1 MKEVNV
7 WLRSNVDPRDE
18 NNKPKTEPRNIFTSP
33 SRSGQL
39 KNSYFNPLN
48 PLANFSAHDVYI
60 DEGRRLLQEEAER
73 FNKGK
78 TH

>member
-1 MKEVNV
+1 
-7 WLRSNVDPRDE
+7 
-18 NNKPKTEPRNIFTSP
+18 
-33 SRSGQL
+33 
-39 KNSYFNPLN
+39 LN